1 MIKNKRKLMLYILD
15 SLAICTSIT
24 LALILKFGVN
34 IPSSYFILFEKMIF
48 GIILLKLFTYNK
60 FDLYNTLWEYASI
73 EELIQI
79 VQSTVLANAIGIIY
93 LYVKHIHISLSVL
106 VLVLGIDI
114 ALIGG
119 IRFSYRIF
127 RRLKNN
133 RSITIQGAEKSI
145 LVVGAGAT
153 ADMITVQIKN
163 NPSIYGKLIGYIDDD
178 EKLYNTV
185 IKGTKVLGNRYDIY
199 SIVKRYNINEII
211 LAIPTVSPKD
221 KALILE
227 ECSKTNCK
235 VKTVPGIQEIVD
247 GQVSMS
253 EVRDVEIED
262 LLGRDP
268 INLNSFEISKELKDK
283 VVLVTGGGGSIGSE
297 LCRQIANFHPKKLII
312 VDIYENNA
320 YDIQMELNKK
330 YNEKLDLSVIIASVR
345 DKKNINRIFREFSP
359 QIVFHAAAHKH
370 VPLMETSPQEAI
382 KNNSFGTRNV
392 AEAAD
397 KYNVEKFILISTDKA
412 VNPTNVMGAS
422 KKMCEMIA
430 QSLNEKSKTKFVG
443 VRFGNVLGSNGSV
456 IPLFKKQILCG
467 GPVTVTHKDIIRYFM
482 TIPEASQLVLQSAA
496 YAHGGEIF
504 VLDMGEPVR
513 ILDLAENLVK
523 LSGFKPYEEI
533 EIEFTGLRPGEKL
546 YEELL
551 VDEEMITNET
561 DNEKIFIGKSDT
573 IDYSILTKRLD
584 QLQKI
589 IDKEDNV
596 LLKEKIKE
604 LVPTYKN
611 NEEVNNVFKPVLSK
625 EITM

>member
-15 SLAICTSIT
+15 SLAICSSIT
-24 LALILKFGVN
+24 LALILKFGIN

-48 GIILLKLFTYNK
+48 GIILLKLFTYSK

-79 VQSTVLANAIGIIY
+79 VQSTVIANIIGFIY
-93 LYVKHIHISLSVL
+93 IYIKHIHISLSVL
-106 VLVLGIDI
+106 ILVLGLDI

-119 IRFSYRIF
+119 IRFSYRVF

-133 RSITIQGAEKSI
+133 RSITVQGAEKSI

-185 IKGTKVLGNRYDIY
+185 IKGTKVLGNRFDIY

-253 EVRDVEIED
+253 EIRDVEIED

-268 INLNSFEISKELKDK
+268 VNLDSFEISKELKDK

-297 LCRQIANFHPKKLII
+297 LCRQIAQFHPKKLII
-312 VDIYENNA
+312 LDIYENNA

-330 YNEKLDLSVIIASVR
+330 YNKKFDLDVIIASVR
-345 DKKNINRIFREFSP
+345 DKKNIDRIFRELSP

-422 KKMCEMIA
+422 KKICEMIA

-456 IPLFKKQILCG
+456 IPLFKNQILCG
-467 GPVTVTHKDIIRYFM
+467 GPITVTHKDIIRYFM

-504 VLDMGEPVR
+504 ILDMGEPVR

-584 QLQKI
+584 QLQKT
-589 IDKEDNV
+589 IDKEDND
-596 LLKEKIKE
+596 LLREKIKE

-611 NEEVNNVFKPVLSK
+611 NKEVNNVFEPVLDK
-625 EITM
+625 KITM